1 MDSLPQNSYWG
12 QKLGICHYQSDPS
25 LHFPISKQVQS
36 VIQAQRAETN
46 SAWRVECP
54 RVLSPGP
61 SPLAAIP
68 AAPNDLPFPPGPP
81 LQGLPRWVRAGRGYN
96 RGEYTGTA
104 QITINLN
111 GTRSSRADRPFDIYG
126 ERQENYSVLKL
137 SGLSVTR
144 YRRFFPPEHLV
155 LFVLSAI

>member
-1 MDSLPQNSYWG
+1 MDSLPHNSYWG
-12 QKLGICHYQSDPS
+12 QKLGICHYQSDPP
-25 LHFPISKQVQS
+25 LHFPISKHPPISKQVQS

-46 SAWRVECP
+46 SAWRVECLQ
-54 RVLSPGP
+54 VLSPGP
-61 SPLAAIP
+61 SPLAPVP

-81 LQGLPRWVRAGRGYN
+81 LQGLPRWVGAGRGYN

-126 ERQENYSVLKL
+126 ERLKL
-137 SGLSVTR
+137 SGFSVTR
-144 YRRFFPPEHLV
+144 CGRFFLAEHLV